1 VGRTSGD
8 VELGRILGQFAGNYN
23 SPKPDSY
30 RSGVQMR
37 LNENADSR
45 QAQQLDSQLATQDLQ
60 RQKMQMDLDAARRQ
74 QTTTPN
80 DILAAFGVP
89 QSAIVDTEMA
99 DSVGVPAD
107 TVDPTTLATIRRI
120 TGGHAMNKAYGN
132 DTKIMTG
139 AQEDIGNMALR
150 NDMLTG
156 DRKPDDVGRIMAAL
170 SGRGYDENPGRSGGS
185 GSRDAAMVNALKFL
199 TSPKEQGGFGMDP
212 ETALATYNRDPQKL
226 LSLMFGLQRAN
237 IAAYGAPEDLGNIN
251 AQIQNT
257 LNPGQVPREP
267 DISNIVNQFVQPQG
281 NQPVQGM
288 PRTGY
293 QGPPS
298 GTIVK
303 SYR

>member
-1 VGRTSGD
+1 MGRTSGD

-23 SPKPDSY
+23 APKPDSY

-45 QAQQLDSQLATQDLQ
+45 QSQQLDSQLATQDLQ
-60 RQKMQMDLDAARRQ
+60 RQKMQMDLATARRQ
-74 QTTTPN
+74 QTTSPN

-89 QSAIVDTEMA
+89 KNAIADTEMA

-107 TVDPTTLATIRRI
+107 TVDPAMLATIRRI
-120 TGGHAMNKAYGN
+120 TGGHAMNQAYGR

-139 AQEDIGNMALR
+139 AQEDIGDMALR

-170 SGRGYDENPGRSGGS
+170 AGRGYDENPGRSGGS

-212 ETALATYNRDPQKL
+212 ETALATYNKDPQKL

-237 IAAYGAPEDLGNIN
+237 LAGFNAPENFQATLDPVMDAVNPRQVQSPPDVLNI
-251 AQIQNT
+251 
-257 LNPGQVPREP
+257 LNQLNQGQ
-267 DISNIVNQFVQPQG
+267 G
-281 NQPVQGM
+281 APVQGM

-303 SYR
+303 QYR